1 MNQTYQL
8 EVCIRLDV
16 PAHSLED
23 AKAAAEDIFGAGELE
38 DFDMNVTSF
47 TVKEQ

>member
-1 MNQTYQL
+1 MKTYPL
-8 EVCIRLDV
+8 EVCIHIEV

-23 AKAAAEDIFGAGELE
+23 AKSAAEDIFGAGELE

-47 TVKEQ
+47 IVKEV